1 MPETF
6 TGQALIPPLRIRF
19 KNRKRGKFS
28 VVQDQASDLNDQQW
42 PQAAFTQLRDQL
54 SARVLGQ
61 PDLIERLLIAVLADG
76 HVLLEGPPGL
86 AKTRVAFLLANAF
99 DASFQRVQ
107 FTPDL
112 LPADLTGTTVY
123 DPREHHFNFHA
134 GPLFNQFILADEINR
149 APAKVQA
156 ALLEAMEERQITV
169 GGESRPLQF
178 PFFVVATQN
187 PLEEEGTYELP
198 VAQLDRFVLRV
209 LVDYPDTENE
219 AQILDMVQRE
229 RRDSAQRTP
238 PVSGLERVSLDSL
251 TTARSQVLDV
261 FLSDPVKDYII
272 RLIAATRGDDDNL
285 SDLTAH
291 IAHPVSPRGT
301 LALAHLSQARA
312 WLAERDHVRPEDV
325 QALASDVLSHRIG
338 LTYRAQAEGINA
350 HSLIKE
356 LLDRVALA

>member
-1 MPETF
+1 
-6 TGQALIPPLRIRF
+6 
-19 KNRKRGKFS
+19 
-28 VVQDQASDLNDQQW
+28 VVQDQASDISNQQW
-42 PQAAFTQLRDQL
+42 PRAAFTQLRDQL
-54 SARVLGQ
+54 TSRVLGQ

-99 DASFQRVQ
+99 DGSFQRVQ

-123 DPREHHFNFHA
+123 DPREHHFDFHA

-169 GGESRPLQF
+169 GGESRSLQF

-198 VAQLDRFVLRV
+198 VAQLDRFIMRV
-209 LVDYPDTENE
+209 LVGYPDTVNE
-219 AQILDMVQRE
+219 AQILDMVQQE
-229 RRDSAQRTP
+229 RRDSSRRTP
-238 PVSGLERVSLDSL
+238 PVDGLTRVSLDNL
-251 TTARSQVLDV
+251 TTARAEVLDV
-261 FLSDPVKDYII
+261 YLSDPVKDYII
-272 RLIAATRGDDDNL
+272 RLIAATRGDMADFGDI
-285 SDLTAH
+285 TAH

-312 WLAERDHVRPEDV
+312 WLEERDHVLPEDV
-325 QALASDVLSHRIG
+325 QALASDVLSHRLG
-338 LTYRAQAEGINA
+338 LSYRAQAEGVNA
-350 HSLIKE
+350 HALIQE
-356 LLDRVALA
+356 LLGRVAFS